1 MLEIGNIQVFTCQP
15 TSAGQSR
22 ADADAE
28 LSDVPLA
35 HMHELD
41 FYSIVLCC
49 SCITFEQHLSS
60 VHHRHAS
67 RARLITT
74 DTQILTH
81 HTNIS
86 RDHPSATH
94 PAGLAAKMKD
104 NLSSKIFLREQS
116 DYAIKN
122 RSYRKLYSDPS
133 LIANLDI
140 VNELDGHS
148 GCVNALSWSK
158 SGGLLASG
166 SDDQH
171 LNIHTYQSSNQGK
184 QFQLACTVA
193 TGHTQNIFSVKFMP
207 HSHDRT
213 VITAAGD
220 GEVRIFD
227 LEYAGNSR
235 AASTASHMAAEGRR
249 RGRNNVFN
257 GVKYMTDG
265 DTSCRV
271 YRSHGDRVKRIVTE
285 SSPYLFLTCS
295 EDGEVRQWD
304 LRQPSSAYPSPRSGR
319 FGGESSV
326 PPPLIS
332 YNRYNLDLN
341 SISCSASQ
349 PHYIALG
356 GAHLHAFLH
365 DRRMAGRDRLSETG
379 TPMSSSARMS
389 EDEEETMAEATRCVR
404 KFAPNGQQ
412 KMARTENGHITAL
425 KISDARPDE
434 MIVSWSGDHIYS
446 FDLIRHPSDEEDKF
460 SASKGK
466 GNIGRVKGG
475 VSGKRKRRSNES
487 ESSAAQAGTASR
499 QRTSDSGSESDG
511 EGQATALRVR
521 YQNGQQEDI
530 PIPNQGRNRQP
541 VPLTSKQ
548 KDAQRIARATVRI
561 RSSLFSAE
569 NESHEPAIA
578 FTSALG
584 LSASILSD
592 MDQAM
597 RDWGYPIDPLPNDVV
612 YQQTL
617 RRNRESGRRFVQAAG
632 TLARALG
639 GKMQTPSGAT
649 SPLMSQ
655 FSTIETR
662 ANDLPLSQSEHFG
675 YDFLKA
681 ILLWLESG
689 VGRLLEGFTRPDDM
703 SPSSKAAGR
712 LPIPESDATPE
723 AIDDILVPYLLNF
736 ARDKP
741 IANVEANRFEHEG
754 TRHLFASEKSAVLA
768 FAAAVKI
775 PFTDLSSGDAHAEIS
790 DPMQAQHRQTAF
802 RFWGLKAARGVLIN
816 AAEGVNYVF
825 VDRAFGGLGRVVQEA
840 AEEEAGME
848 SISEGEDEPIVDAQV
863 VERRTDDD
871 AASPCAREM
880 TPTIEE
886 SHTLAEREAMHEAV
900 SADLVAEM
908 MQESEDEQM
917 GEDDESDGIDD
928 NDEYNEVFDSEDGFQ
943 DDEDDD
949 DDDDDDDDED
959 GDEDEDDDL
968 PNNGLPR
975 FMYRSA
981 FERRRIREKVASHV
995 PCSSHQRV
1003 YRGHCNVKTVK
1014 DVNFFGLDDEY
1025 IVSGSDD
1032 GNLFIWDRKT
1042 TQLVNI
1048 VEGDGEVVNV
1058 AQGHPYETMLAVSGI
1073 DHTIKIFSPD
1083 ARAREAARL
1092 GRGVE
1097 AHDAS
1102 EFSSIAWPPRS
1113 GGRRRAS
1120 RRSTS
1125 HSESGGATSEPA
1137 MDRRDE
1143 DDENDE
1149 DDYVAPSGL
1158 ASRRRLHESYQ
1169 IMQQNDV
1176 ERQGGN
1182 QDAFVTVS

>member
-1 MLEIGNIQVFTCQP
+1 
-15 TSAGQSR
+15 
-22 ADADAE
+22 
-28 LSDVPLA
+28 
-35 HMHELD
+35 
-41 FYSIVLCC
+41 
-49 SCITFEQHLSS
+49 
-60 VHHRHAS
+60 
-67 RARLITT
+67 
-74 DTQILTH
+74 
-81 HTNIS
+81 
-86 RDHPSATH
+86 
-94 PAGLAAKMKD
+94 MKD
-104 NLSSKIFLREQS
+104 NLSTKIFHRESS

-171 LNIHTYQSSNQGK
+171 LNIHTYQSSNEGK

-227 LEYAGNSR
+227 LEHAGGSR

-249 RGRNNVFN
+249 RGRNNMFH
-257 GVKYMTDG
+257 GVKYLTDG
-265 DTSCRV
+265 DTNCRV

-319 FGGESSV
+319 FGGDSNV

-332 YNRYNLDLN
+332 YKRYNLDLN

-365 DRRMAGRDRLSETG
+365 DRRMAGRDRLSESG
-379 TPMSSSARMS
+379 TPMSSSGRMS
-389 EDEEETMAEATRCVR
+389 ENEEETMAQATRCVR
-404 KFAPNGQQ
+404 KFAPNGQK
-412 KMARTENGHITAL
+412 KMGRTENGHITAL

-446 FDLIRHPSDEEDKF
+446 FDLVRSPRTEVDKL
-460 SASKGK
+460 STSKGRA
-466 GNIGRVKGG
+466 NTGRVKGSMG
-475 VSGKRKRRSNES
+475 GKRKRRSNES
-487 ESSAAQAGTASR
+487 ESSATQADATRVVSR
-499 QRTSDSGSESDG
+499 PRTSHSGSESDG
-511 EGQATALRVR
+511 EGQATALRIR

-530 PIPNQGRNRQP
+530 PIPGQERNRRP
-541 VPLTSKQ
+541 AAPLTSKQ
-548 KDAQRIARATVRI
+548 RDAQRIAKATVRI

-569 NESHEPAIA
+569 SESHEPGIS

-597 RDWGYPIDPLPNDVV
+597 RDWGYPVDPSPNDVIF
-612 YQQTL
+612 QQTL

-639 GKMQTPSGAT
+639 GKLQTPSGAT

-662 ANDLPLSQSEHFG
+662 GNDLPLSQGEHFG

-703 SPSSKAAGR
+703 SPSSKAAAR
-712 LPIPESDATPE
+712 LPIPESEATPE
-723 AIDDILVPYLLNF
+723 AIDDILVPYLLSF

-754 TRHLFASEKSAVLA
+754 TRHLFASERNAVLA

-775 PFTDLSSGDAHAEIS
+775 PFADLSSGNAHEENAS
-790 DPMQAQHRQTAF
+790 SMQAQQRQTAF
-802 RFWGLKAARGVLIN
+802 RFWGLKASRGVLIN

-848 SISEGEDEPIVDAQV
+848 SISEGEDEPIVDVEV
-863 VERRTDDD
+863 VDNQSPHRTDDP
-871 AASPCAREM
+871 AVPPNTGAI
-880 TPTIEE
+880 TPSIEE
-886 SHTLAEREAMHEAV
+886 SNTMAEREAMHEAV

-908 MQESEDEQM
+908 MQESDTDLANE
-917 GEDDESDGIDD
+917 GDESEDVDD

-943 DDEDDD
+943 DDED
-949 DDDDDDDDED
+949 
-959 GDEDEDDDL
+959 EDEEADDSSEPDEVDGV
-968 PNNGLPR
+968 PNTGLPR

-981 FERRRIREKVASHV
+981 FERRRIREKVANNI
-995 PCSSHQRV
+995 PCSSHTRV

-1048 VEGDGEVVNV
+1048 LEGDGEVVNV

-1102 EFSSIAWPPRS
+1102 AFSSIAWPPRY

-1125 HSESGGATSEPA
+1125 HSEGDGATSEPA
-1137 MDRRDE
+1137 ISRRDE
-1143 DDENDE
+1143 DDENDI

-1182 QDAFVTVS
+1182 QDAFITVS

>member
-1 MLEIGNIQVFTCQP
+1 
-15 TSAGQSR
+15 
-22 ADADAE
+22 
-28 LSDVPLA
+28 
-35 HMHELD
+35 
-41 FYSIVLCC
+41 
-49 SCITFEQHLSS
+49 
-60 VHHRHAS
+60 
-67 RARLITT
+67 
-74 DTQILTH
+74 
-81 HTNIS
+81 
-86 RDHPSATH
+86 
-94 PAGLAAKMKD
+94 MKD

-140 VNELDGHS
+140 VDELDGHS

-171 LNIHTYQSSNQGK
+171 LNIHTYQSSNGGK

-207 HSHDRT
+207 HSQDRT

-265 DTSCRV
+265 DTNCRV

-319 FGGESSV
+319 FGGESNV

-332 YNRYNLDLN
+332 YKRYNLDLN

-365 DRRMAGRDRLSETG
+365 DRRMAGRDRLTESG
-379 TPMSSSARMS
+379 TPMSSAARMS

-446 FDLIRHPSDEEDKF
+446 FDLIRHPSTDEDKL
-460 SASKGK
+460 STSKGK

-475 VSGKRKRRSNES
+475 TSGKRKRRSNES
-487 ESSAAQAGTASR
+487 ESSTAQAGTASR
-499 QRTSDSGSESDG
+499 QRTSDSGSEIDG
-511 EGQATALRVR
+511 QGQATALRVR

-530 PIPNQGRNRQP
+530 PIPDQGRNRRP

-569 NESHEPAIA
+569 SESHEPAVA

-723 AIDDILVPYLLNF
+723 AIDDILVPYLLSF

-775 PFTDLSSGDAHAEIS
+775 PFTDLSSGDAHAEIA
-790 DPMQAQHRQTAF
+790 DPMQAQHRQTAS
-802 RFWGLKAARGVLIN
+802 RFWGLKVARGVLIN
-816 AAEGVNYVF
+816 AAEGVNYIF
-825 VDRAFGGLGRVVQEA
+825 VDRAFGGLGRVVQET

-871 AASPCAREM
+871 AASPRAREN
-880 TPTIEE
+880 TSTIED

-908 MQESEDEQM
+908 MQESEDETM
-917 GEDDESDGIDD
+917 GEDEEDDDSDGIVD
-928 NDEYNEVFDSEDGFQ
+928 NDEYNDVFDSEDGFQ
-943 DDEDDD
+943 DDEDED

-981 FERRRIREKVASHV
+981 FERRRIREKVASNV

-1025 IVSGSDD
+1025 VVSGSDD
-1032 GNLFIWDRKT
+1032 GHLFIWDRKT

-1048 VEGDGEVVNV
+1048 LEGDGEVVNV

-1102 EFSSIAWPPRS
+1102 QFSSIAWPPRR
-1113 GGRRRAS
+1113 GGRRRTS

-1137 MDRRDE
+1137 MDRHDE
-1143 DDENDE
+1143 ENENDQYN
-1149 DDYVAPSGL
+1149 YVLAPNGL
-1158 ASRRRLHESYQ
+1158 ASRRRLHERDQ

-1182 QDAFVTVS
+1182 QDAFVTVSQVPILSGKQIPLDLVSVYPF

>member
-1 MLEIGNIQVFTCQP
+1 
-15 TSAGQSR
+15 
-22 ADADAE
+22 
-28 LSDVPLA
+28 
-35 HMHELD
+35 
-41 FYSIVLCC
+41 
-49 SCITFEQHLSS
+49 
-60 VHHRHAS
+60 
-67 RARLITT
+67 
-74 DTQILTH
+74 
-81 HTNIS
+81 
-86 RDHPSATH
+86 
-94 PAGLAAKMKD
+94 
-104 NLSSKIFLREQS
+104 
-116 DYAIKN
+116 
-122 RSYRKLYSDPS
+122 
-133 LIANLDI
+133 
-140 VNELDGHS
+140 
-148 GCVNALSWSK
+148 
-158 SGGLLASG
+158 
-166 SDDQH
+166 
-171 LNIHTYQSSNQGK
+171 
-184 QFQLACTVA
+184 
-193 TGHTQNIFSVKFMP
+193 
-207 HSHDRT
+207 
-213 VITAAGD
+213 
-220 GEVRIFD
+220 
-227 LEYAGNSR
+227 
-235 AASTASHMAAEGRR
+235 
-249 RGRNNVFN
+249 
-257 GVKYMTDG
+257 
-265 DTSCRV
+265 
-271 YRSHGDRVKRIVTE
+271 
-285 SSPYLFLTCS
+285 
-295 EDGEVRQWD
+295 
-304 LRQPSSAYPSPRSGR
+304 
-319 FGGESSV
+319 
-326 PPPLIS
+326 
-332 YNRYNLDLN
+332 
-341 SISCSASQ
+341 
-349 PHYIALG
+349 
-356 GAHLHAFLH
+356 
-365 DRRMAGRDRLSETG
+365 
-379 TPMSSSARMS
+379 
-389 EDEEETMAEATRCVR
+389 
-404 KFAPNGQQ
+404 
-412 KMARTENGHITAL
+412 
-425 KISDARPDE
+425 
-434 MIVSWSGDHIYS
+434 
-446 FDLIRHPSDEEDKF
+446 
-460 SASKGK
+460 
-466 GNIGRVKGG
+466 
-475 VSGKRKRRSNES
+475 
-487 ESSAAQAGTASR
+487 
-499 QRTSDSGSESDG
+499 
-511 EGQATALRVR
+511 
-521 YQNGQQEDI
+521 
-530 PIPNQGRNRQP
+530 
-541 VPLTSKQ
+541 
-548 KDAQRIARATVRI
+548 
-561 RSSLFSAE
+561 
-569 NESHEPAIA
+569 
-578 FTSALG
+578 
-584 LSASILSD
+584 
-592 MDQAM
+592 M

-1048 VEGDGEVVNV
+1048 LEGDGEVVNV

>member
-1 MLEIGNIQVFTCQP
+1 
-15 TSAGQSR
+15 
-22 ADADAE
+22 
-28 LSDVPLA
+28 
-35 HMHELD
+35 
-41 FYSIVLCC
+41 
-49 SCITFEQHLSS
+49 
-60 VHHRHAS
+60 
-67 RARLITT
+67 
-74 DTQILTH
+74 
-81 HTNIS
+81 
-86 RDHPSATH
+86 
-94 PAGLAAKMKD
+94 MKD
-104 NLSSKIFLREQS
+104 NLSSKIFLRESS

-171 LNIHTYQSSNQGK
+171 LNIHTYQSSNEGK

-207 HSHDRT
+207 HSNDRT

-265 DTSCRV
+265 DTNCRV

-319 FGGESSV
+319 FGGESNV

-332 YNRYNLDLN
+332 YKRYNLDLN

-365 DRRMAGRDRLSETG
+365 DRRMAGRDRLSESG
-379 TPMSSSARMS
+379 TPMSSSGRMS
-389 EDEEETMAEATRCVR
+389 EDEEEVMAEATRCVR

-412 KMARTENGHITAL
+412 KMGRTENGHITAL

-446 FDLIRHPSDEEDKF
+446 FDLVRHPSTEEDKL

-466 GNIGRVKGG
+466 GNTGRVKGG
-475 VSGKRKRRSNES
+475 MSGKRKRRSNES
-487 ESSAAQAGTASR
+487 ENSTAQASTTRVVSR
-499 QRTSDSGSESDG
+499 PRTSDSGSESNG
-511 EGQATALRVR
+511 EGQATALRIR

-530 PIPNQGRNRQP
+530 PIPGQGRNRQP
-541 VPLTSKQ
+541 PMPLTSKQ

-569 NESHEPAIA
+569 NESHEPSIA

-592 MDQAM
+592 MDQIM
-597 RDWGYPIDPLPNDVV
+597 RDWGYPVDPLPNDVV

-649 SPLMSQ
+649 SPLISQ

-662 ANDLPLSQSEHFG
+662 ANDLPLSQSEQFG

-723 AIDDILVPYLLNF
+723 AIDDILVPYLLSF

-754 TRHLFASEKSAVLA
+754 TRHLFASEQSAVLA

-775 PFTDLSSGDAHAEIS
+775 PFTDLSSGDAHAEIA
-790 DPMQAQHRQTAF
+790 DPVQAQHRQTAF

-816 AAEGVNYVF
+816 AAEGVNYVL

-840 AEEEAGME
+840 AEEEEAMD

-863 VERRTDDD
+863 VDRNAEDA
-871 AASPCAREM
+871 AASPCAGI
-880 TPTIEE
+880 TPPTIEE
-886 SHTLAEREAMHEAV
+886 SRTLAEREAMHEAV

-908 MQESEDEQM
+908 MQESEDEPM
-917 GEDDESDGIDD
+917 GEEEEDSESDGIDD
-928 NDEYNEVFDSEDGFQ
+928 NDGYNEVFDSEDGFQ
-943 DDEDDD
+943 DDEDGDEDDGESSEPDEDD
-949 DDDDDDDDED
+949 DDDV
-959 GDEDEDDDL
+959 

-981 FERRRIREKVASHV
+981 FERRRIREKVASSV
-995 PCSSHQRV
+995 PCSPHTRV

-1048 VEGDGEVVNV
+1048 LEGDGEVVNV

-1102 EFSSIAWPPRS
+1102 EFSSIAWPPRY

-1143 DDENDE
+1143 DDENDN

-1158 ASRRRLHESYQ
+1158 ASRRKLHESYQ
-1169 IMQQNDV
+1169 ITQQNDV

-1182 QDAFVTVS
+1182 QDAFITLPHRHLLELLFGRLGNTGMFPTDE

>member
-1 MLEIGNIQVFTCQP
+1 
-15 TSAGQSR
+15 
-22 ADADAE
+22 
-28 LSDVPLA
+28 
-35 HMHELD
+35 
-41 FYSIVLCC
+41 
-49 SCITFEQHLSS
+49 
-60 VHHRHAS
+60 
-67 RARLITT
+67 
-74 DTQILTH
+74 
-81 HTNIS
+81 
-86 RDHPSATH
+86 
-94 PAGLAAKMKD
+94 MKD
-104 NLSSKIFLREQS
+104 NFTTKILHRESS

-171 LNIHTYQSSNQGK
+171 LNIHTYQSEREGK

-207 HSHDRT
+207 HSRDNT

-227 LEYAGNSR
+227 LEHAGQAR
-235 AASTASHMAAEGRR
+235 AASTASTMAAAGRR
-249 RGRNNVFN
+249 RGRNNVFD
-257 GVKYMTDG
+257 GVKYLSDG
-265 DTSCRV
+265 DTNCRV

-304 LRQPSSAYPSPRSGR
+304 LRQPSSTYPSPHSDRP
-319 FGGESSV
+319 GGNSNV
-326 PPPLIS
+326 PPALIS
-332 YNRYNLDLN
+332 YKRYNLDLN

-365 DRRMAGRDRLSETG
+365 DRRMAGRDRLSEAG
-379 TPMSSSARMS
+379 TPMSSPGQMS
-389 EDEEETMAEATRCVR
+389 FDEEETMVQATKCVR

-412 KMARTENGHITAL
+412 KMGRTENGHITAL

-446 FDLIRHPSDEEDKF
+446 FDLHRSPHPEEVR
-460 SASKGK
+460 SADPAGRES
-466 GNIGRVKGG
+466 NGRVKVGKT
-475 VSGKRKRRSNES
+475 KRKRRSNES
-487 ESSAAQAGTASR
+487 ESSTAQAQTSRVTSRPRTAGN
-499 QRTSDSGSESDG
+499 DSGEDG
-511 EGQATALRVR
+511 EGTALRIR

-530 PIPNQGRNRQP
+530 MLPSREQARRPAA
-541 VPLTSKQ
+541 PLSAKQ
-548 KDAQRIARATVRI
+548 RDAQRIAKMTVRI

-569 NESHEPAIA
+569 HESHEPIIA

-592 MDQAM
+592 MDQVM
-597 RDWGYPIDPLPNDVV
+597 RDWGYPIDPQPNDIH

-655 FSTIETR
+655 FLTVETR
-662 ANDLPLSQSEHFG
+662 SNDLLLTQSEHFG

-689 VGRLLEGFTRPDDM
+689 IGSLVEGFTRPADT
-703 SPSSKAAGR
+703 SPSSKAAER
-712 LPIPESDATPE
+712 LPIPESEATPE
-723 AIDDILVPYLLNF
+723 AIDDILIPYLLRL

-741 IANVEANRFEHEG
+741 ITNLEANRFEVDA
-754 TRHLFASEKSAVLA
+754 RRQLFPSEHAAVHA

-775 PFTDLSSGDAHAEIS
+775 PFADLSSAVVPGEGAER
-790 DPMQAQHRQTAF
+790 MQAQDRQTAF

-816 AAEGVNYVF
+816 ASEGMNYVF
-825 VDRAFGGLGRVVQEA
+825 ADRAFGGLGRVVREVTEQ
-840 AEEEAGME
+840 EAGME
-848 SISEGEDEPIVDAQV
+848 SVSEDEDEPIS
-863 VERRTDDD
+863 
-871 AASPCAREM
+871 AADLARFAGGPLEARNPTLPSPTSAV
-880 TPTIEE
+880 TPAAEQR
-886 SHTLAEREAMHEAV
+886 SRAAEREAMAEAV
-900 SADLVAEM
+900 SADMVADM
-908 MQESEDEQM
+908 MEDSDGNASPRLSTIDSDEAAGEDEDDDSD
-917 GEDDESDGIDD
+917 EDDEYDD
-928 NDEYNEVFDSEDGFQ
+928 VFDSEEGF
-943 DDEDDD
+943 EDDD
-949 DDDDDDDDED
+949 DDNDSSEPDEVD
-959 GDEDEDDDL
+959 GV
-968 PNNGLPR
+968 PNPGLPR

-981 FERRRIREKVASHV
+981 FERRQMREKVASSI
-995 PCSSHQRV
+995 PCGSHTRV

-1048 VEGDGEVVNV
+1048 LEGDGEVVNV

-1092 GRGVE
+1092 GRGIE

-1102 EFSSIAWPPRS
+1102 GFSSLAWPPRY
-1113 GGRRRAS
+1113 GGRRRAA
-1120 RRSTS
+1120 RRSS
-1125 HSESGGATSEPA
+1125 SSATSEPA
-1137 MDRRDE
+1137 MSRSDNDHGE
-1143 DDENDE
+1143 DQNDN

-1158 ASRRRLHESYQ
+1158 ASRRRLHQSYQ
-1169 IMQQNDV
+1169 ITQQNDV
-1176 ERQGGN
+1176 ERMGGN
-1182 QDAFVTVS
+1182 QDAFITVSPRFPNASTNYLWKLRLPVVLLFPTWAGSMDTPQSHKTNPRSFPTAISSSFYSDVWAMLTCYPKRRSRNLSIRL

>member
-1 MLEIGNIQVFTCQP
+1 
-15 TSAGQSR
+15 
-22 ADADAE
+22 
-28 LSDVPLA
+28 
-35 HMHELD
+35 
-41 FYSIVLCC
+41 
-49 SCITFEQHLSS
+49 
-60 VHHRHAS
+60 
-67 RARLITT
+67 
-74 DTQILTH
+74 
-81 HTNIS
+81 
-86 RDHPSATH
+86 
-94 PAGLAAKMKD
+94 MKD
-104 NLSSKIFLREQS
+104 NLSTKILHRESS

-158 SGGLLASG
+158 SGTLLASG

-171 LNIHTYQSSNQGK
+171 LNIHTYQSSSEGK

-207 HSHDRT
+207 HSRDNT

-227 LEYAGNSR
+227 LEHAGQSR
-235 AASTASHMAAEGRR
+235 AASTASTMAAAGRR
-249 RGRNNVFN
+249 RGRNNVFE
-257 GVKYMTDG
+257 GVKYLSDG
-265 DTSCRV
+265 DTNCRV

-304 LRQPSSAYPSPRSGR
+304 LRQPSSAYPSPRSDR
-319 FGGESSV
+319 SGGDSNV

-332 YNRYNLDLN
+332 YKRYNLDLN

-365 DRRMAGRDRLSETG
+365 DRRMAGRDQLSEAG
-379 TPMSSSARMS
+379 TPMSSPARMS
-389 EDEEETMAEATRCVR
+389 LDEGETMAQATKCVR

-412 KMARTENGHITAL
+412 KMGRTENGHITAL

-446 FDLIRHPSDEEDKF
+446 FDLHRSSSPDDLKARQPTGKETNGRVRV
-460 SASKGK
+460 GK
-466 GNIGRVKGG
+466 GP
-475 VSGKRKRRSNES
+475 KRKRRSNES
-487 ESSAAQAGTASR
+487 ESSTAQAETSRVISRPRTA
-499 QRTSDSGSESDG
+499 GNESEG
-511 EGQATALRVR
+511 EGDGTALRIR

-530 PIPNQGRNRQP
+530 MLPNPEYIQQP
-541 VPLTSKQ
+541 AAPLSAKQ
-548 KDAQRIARATVRI
+548 KDAQRIAKMTVRI

-569 NESHEPAIA
+569 HESHEPAVA

-592 MDQAM
+592 MDQVM
-597 RDWGYPIDPLPNDVV
+597 RDWGYPVDPQPNDVY

-655 FSTIETR
+655 FLAVETR
-662 ANDLPLSQSEHFG
+662 RNDLPLTQSEHFG

-681 ILLWLESG
+681 VLLWLESG
-689 VGRLLEGFTRPDDM
+689 VGSLIGGFTRPDDM
-703 SPSSKAAGR
+703 SPSSKAAER
-712 LPIPESDATPE
+712 LPIPESEATPE
-723 AIDDILVPYLLNF
+723 AIDDVLIPYLLGL

-741 IANVEANRFEHEG
+741 ITNLEANRFEVEDR
-754 TRHLFASEKSAVLA
+754 RHLFTSEHAAVLA

-775 PFTDLSSGDAHAEIS
+775 PFADLSSAVAPAES
-790 DPMQAQHRQTAF
+790 ADRMTAQDRQTAF

-816 AAEGVNYVF
+816 AAEGVNYIF
-825 VDRAFGGLGRVVQEA
+825 VDRAFGGLGRVVREIEEQE
-840 AEEEAGME
+840 EGME
-848 SISEGEDEPIVDAQV
+848 SVSEGEDEAISGVDV
-863 VERRTDDD
+863 VRRSGAHEVPSTTGAVNSATED
-871 AASPCAREM
+871 ASVA
-880 TPTIEE
+880 
-886 SHTLAEREAMHEAV
+886 AEREAMAEAV
-900 SADLVAEM
+900 SRDLVAEM
-908 MQESEDEQM
+908 MEQSDEDESLRLSPIDSES
-917 GEDDESDGIDD
+917 GADGDEFEEE
-928 NDEYNEVFDSEDGFQ
+928 DEYNEVFDSEEGF
-943 DDEDDD
+943 DDD
-949 DDDDDDDDED
+949 DDDDN
-959 GDEDEDDDL
+959 DEDEDEDEDNSSEPDEEDGV
-968 PNNGLPR
+968 PNTGLPR
-975 FMYRSA
+975 FMYQSA
-981 FERRRIREKVASHV
+981 FERRQMREKVATSIPCNSHT
-995 PCSSHQRV
+995 RV

-1048 VEGDGEVVNV
+1048 LEGDGEVVNV

-1102 EFSSIAWPPRS
+1102 GFSSLAWPPRY

-1125 HSESGGATSEPA
+1125 HSEQEGSATSEPA
-1137 MDRRDE
+1137 VSRRNNDE
-1143 DDENDE
+1143 EDENDNDE
-1149 DDYVAPSGL
+1149 YVAPAGL
-1158 ASRRRLHESYQ
+1158 ASRRRLHQSYE
-1169 IMQQNDV
+1169 ITQQNDV

-1182 QDAFVTVS
+1182 QDAFITVSDFPTGFCTVMLEAEMPQPRRKAVSSTRS

>member
-1 MLEIGNIQVFTCQP
+1 
-15 TSAGQSR
+15 
-22 ADADAE
+22 
-28 LSDVPLA
+28 
-35 HMHELD
+35 
-41 FYSIVLCC
+41 
-49 SCITFEQHLSS
+49 
-60 VHHRHAS
+60 
-67 RARLITT
+67 
-74 DTQILTH
+74 
-81 HTNIS
+81 
-86 RDHPSATH
+86 
-94 PAGLAAKMKD
+94 MKD
-104 NLSSKIFLREQS
+104 NLTTKIFHRESS

-171 LNIHTYQSSNQGK
+171 LNIHTYQSSNEGK

-227 LEYAGNSR
+227 LEHAGNSR

-249 RGRNNVFN
+249 RGRNNVFH
-257 GVKYMTDG
+257 GVKYLTDG
-265 DTSCRV
+265 DTNCRV

-285 SSPYLFLTCS
+285 SSPHLFLTCS

-319 FGGESSV
+319 FGGESNV

-332 YNRYNLDLN
+332 YKRYNLDLN

-365 DRRMAGRDRLSETG
+365 DRRMAGRDMLSESG

-389 EDEEETMAEATRCVR
+389 ENEEETMAQATRCVR
-404 KFAPNGQQ
+404 KFAPNGQK
-412 KMARTENGHITAL
+412 KMGRTENGHITAL

-446 FDLIRHPSDEEDKF
+446 FDLVRSPSTEEDKL
-460 SASKGK
+460 STTKGQA
-466 GNIGRVKGG
+466 NTGRVKGG
-475 VSGKRKRRSNES
+475 MGSKRKRRSNES
-487 ESSAAQAGTASR
+487 ESSTAQADTARVISR
-499 QRTSDSGSESDG
+499 PRTSDSGSESDG
-511 EGQATALRVR
+511 EGQATALRIR

-530 PIPNQGRNRQP
+530 QIPGQERNRRP
-541 VPLTSKQ
+541 PAPLTSKQ
-548 KDAQRIARATVRI
+548 RDAQLIAKATVRI

-569 NESHEPAIA
+569 NESHEPGVA

-592 MDQAM
+592 MDQTM
-597 RDWGYPIDPLPNDVV
+597 RDWGYPVDPLPNDVIF
-612 YQQTL
+612 QQTL

-639 GKMQTPSGAT
+639 GTMQTPSGAT

-689 VGRLLEGFTRPDDM
+689 VGRLLEGFTRPSDM
-703 SPSSKAAGR
+703 SPSSKAAAR
-712 LPIPESDATPE
+712 LPIPESEATPE
-723 AIDDILVPYLLNF
+723 AIDDILVPYLLSF

-754 TRHLFASEKSAVLA
+754 TRHLFASERSAVLA

-775 PFTDLSSGDAHAEIS
+775 PFADLSSGVAYTESADG
-790 DPMQAQHRQTAF
+790 MQAQQRQTAF

-825 VDRAFGGLGRVVQEA
+825 VDRAFGGLGRVVREA

-848 SISEGEDEPIVDAQV
+848 SISEGEDEPIVDVEV
-863 VERRTDDD
+863 VDRQSAHRTGD
-871 AASPCAREM
+871 AAALPTAGAI
-880 TPTIEE
+880 TPTVEDTN
-886 SHTLAEREAMHEAV
+886 TLAEREAMHEAV

-908 MQESEDEQM
+908 MQESDTDPTGDDE
-917 GEDDESDGIDD
+917 ENDESDGVDD
-928 NDEYNEVFDSEDGFQ
+928 NDEYSEVFDSEDGFH
-943 DDEDDD
+943 DDEDEGEDEE
-949 DDDDDDDDED
+949 DDESSEPDEED
-959 GDEDEDDDL
+959 GV
-968 PNNGLPR
+968 PNTGLPR

-981 FERRRIREKVASHV
+981 FERRRIREKVASSV
-995 PCSSHQRV
+995 PCSSHTRV

-1048 VEGDGEVVNV
+1048 LEGDGEVVNV

-1097 AHDAS
+1097 AHDSS
-1102 EFSSIAWPPRS
+1102 EFSSLAWPPRY

-1125 HSESGGATSEPA
+1125 HSEGDGATSEPA
-1137 MDRRDE
+1137 ISRRDE
-1143 DDENDE
+1143 DDENDS
-1149 DDYVAPSGL
+1149 DDYVAPAGL

-1182 QDAFVTVS
+1182 QDAFITVS

>member
-1 MLEIGNIQVFTCQP
+1 
-15 TSAGQSR
+15 
-22 ADADAE
+22 
-28 LSDVPLA
+28 
-35 HMHELD
+35 
-41 FYSIVLCC
+41 
-49 SCITFEQHLSS
+49 
-60 VHHRHAS
+60 
-67 RARLITT
+67 
-74 DTQILTH
+74 
-81 HTNIS
+81 
-86 RDHPSATH
+86 
-94 PAGLAAKMKD
+94 MKD

-140 VNELDGHS
+140 VDELDGHS

-171 LNIHTYQSSNQGK
+171 LNIHTYQSSNGGK

-207 HSHDRT
+207 HSQDRT

-265 DTSCRV
+265 DTNCRV

-319 FGGESSV
+319 FGGESNV

-332 YNRYNLDLN
+332 YKRYNLDLN

-365 DRRMAGRDRLSETG
+365 DRRMAGRDRLTESG
-379 TPMSSSARMS
+379 TPMSSAARMS

-446 FDLIRHPSDEEDKF
+446 FDLIRHPSTDEDKL
-460 SASKGK
+460 STSKGK

-475 VSGKRKRRSNES
+475 TSGKRKRRSNES
-487 ESSAAQAGTASR
+487 ESFTAQAGTASR
-499 QRTSDSGSESDG
+499 QRTSDSGSEIDG
-511 EGQATALRVR
+511 QGQATALRVR

-530 PIPNQGRNRQP
+530 PIPDQGRNRRP

-569 NESHEPAIA
+569 SESHEPAVA

-723 AIDDILVPYLLNF
+723 AIDDILVPYLLSF

-775 PFTDLSSGDAHAEIS
+775 PFTDLSSGDAHAEIA
-790 DPMQAQHRQTAF
+790 DPMQAQHRQTAS
-802 RFWGLKAARGVLIN
+802 RFWGLKVARGVLIN
-816 AAEGVNYVF
+816 AAEGVNYIF
-825 VDRAFGGLGRVVQEA
+825 VDRAFGGLGRVVQET

-871 AASPCAREM
+871 AASPRAREN
-880 TPTIEE
+880 TSTIED

-908 MQESEDEQM
+908 MQESEDETM
-917 GEDDESDGIDD
+917 GEDEEDDDSDGIVD
-928 NDEYNEVFDSEDGFQ
+928 NDEYNDVFDSEDGFQ
-943 DDEDDD
+943 DDEDED

-981 FERRRIREKVASHV
+981 FERRRIREKVASNV

-1025 IVSGSDD
+1025 VVSGSDD
-1032 GNLFIWDRKT
+1032 GHLFIWDRKT

-1048 VEGDGEVVNV
+1048 LEGDGEVVNV

-1102 EFSSIAWPPRS
+1102 QFSSIAWPPRR
-1113 GGRRRAS
+1113 GGRRRTS

-1137 MDRRDE
+1137 MDRHDE
-1143 DDENDE
+1143 ENENDQYN
-1149 DDYVAPSGL
+1149 YVLAPNGL
-1158 ASRRRLHESYQ
+1158 ASRRRLHERDQ

-1182 QDAFVTVS
+1182 QDAFVTVSQVPILSGKQIPLDLVSVYPF

>member
-1 MLEIGNIQVFTCQP
+1 
-15 TSAGQSR
+15 
-22 ADADAE
+22 
-28 LSDVPLA
+28 
-35 HMHELD
+35 
-41 FYSIVLCC
+41 
-49 SCITFEQHLSS
+49 
-60 VHHRHAS
+60 
-67 RARLITT
+67 
-74 DTQILTH
+74 
-81 HTNIS
+81 
-86 RDHPSATH
+86 
-94 PAGLAAKMKD
+94 
-104 NLSSKIFLREQS
+104 
-116 DYAIKN
+116 
-122 RSYRKLYSDPS
+122 
-133 LIANLDI
+133 
-140 VNELDGHS
+140 
-148 GCVNALSWSK
+148 
-158 SGGLLASG
+158 
-166 SDDQH
+166 
-171 LNIHTYQSSNQGK
+171 
-184 QFQLACTVA
+184 
-193 TGHTQNIFSVKFMP
+193 
-207 HSHDRT
+207 
-213 VITAAGD
+213 
-220 GEVRIFD
+220 
-227 LEYAGNSR
+227 
-235 AASTASHMAAEGRR
+235 
-249 RGRNNVFN
+249 
-257 GVKYMTDG
+257 
-265 DTSCRV
+265 
-271 YRSHGDRVKRIVTE
+271 
-285 SSPYLFLTCS
+285 
-295 EDGEVRQWD
+295 
-304 LRQPSSAYPSPRSGR
+304 
-319 FGGESSV
+319 
-326 PPPLIS
+326 
-332 YNRYNLDLN
+332 
-341 SISCSASQ
+341 
-349 PHYIALG
+349 
-356 GAHLHAFLH
+356 
-365 DRRMAGRDRLSETG
+365 
-379 TPMSSSARMS
+379 
-389 EDEEETMAEATRCVR
+389 
-404 KFAPNGQQ
+404 
-412 KMARTENGHITAL
+412 
-425 KISDARPDE
+425 
-434 MIVSWSGDHIYS
+434 
-446 FDLIRHPSDEEDKF
+446 
-460 SASKGK
+460 
-466 GNIGRVKGG
+466 
-475 VSGKRKRRSNES
+475 
-487 ESSAAQAGTASR
+487 
-499 QRTSDSGSESDG
+499 
-511 EGQATALRVR
+511 
-521 YQNGQQEDI
+521 
-530 PIPNQGRNRQP
+530 
-541 VPLTSKQ
+541 
-548 KDAQRIARATVRI
+548 
-561 RSSLFSAE
+561 
-569 NESHEPAIA
+569 
-578 FTSALG
+578 
-584 LSASILSD
+584 
-592 MDQAM
+592 
-597 RDWGYPIDPLPNDVV
+597 
-612 YQQTL
+612 
-617 RRNRESGRRFVQAAG
+617 
-632 TLARALG
+632 
-639 GKMQTPSGAT
+639 
-649 SPLMSQ
+649 MSQ

-1048 VEGDGEVVNV
+1048 LEGDGEVVNV

>member
-1 MLEIGNIQVFTCQP
+1 
-15 TSAGQSR
+15 
-22 ADADAE
+22 
-28 LSDVPLA
+28 
-35 HMHELD
+35 
-41 FYSIVLCC
+41 
-49 SCITFEQHLSS
+49 
-60 VHHRHAS
+60 
-67 RARLITT
+67 
-74 DTQILTH
+74 
-81 HTNIS
+81 
-86 RDHPSATH
+86 
-94 PAGLAAKMKD
+94 MKD
-104 NLSSKIFLREQS
+104 NLSTKILHRESS

-158 SGGLLASG
+158 SGTLLASG

-171 LNIHTYQSSNQGK
+171 LNIHTYQSSSEGK

-207 HSHDRT
+207 HSRDNT

-227 LEYAGNSR
+227 LEHAGQSR
-235 AASTASHMAAEGRR
+235 AASTASTMAAAGRR
-249 RGRNNVFN
+249 RGRNNVFE
-257 GVKYMTDG
+257 GVKYLSDG
-265 DTSCRV
+265 DTNCRV

-304 LRQPSSAYPSPRSGR
+304 LRQPSSAYPSPRSDR
-319 FGGESSV
+319 SGGDSNV

-332 YNRYNLDLN
+332 YKRYNLDLN

-365 DRRMAGRDRLSETG
+365 DRRMAGRDQLSEAG
-379 TPMSSSARMS
+379 TPMSSPARMS
-389 EDEEETMAEATRCVR
+389 LDEGETMAQATKCVR

-412 KMARTENGHITAL
+412 KMGRTENGHITAL

-446 FDLIRHPSDEEDKF
+446 FDLHRSSSPDDLKARQPTGKETNGRVR
-460 SASKGK
+460 AGK
-466 GNIGRVKGG
+466 GP
-475 VSGKRKRRSNES
+475 KRKRRSNES
-487 ESSAAQAGTASR
+487 ESSTAQAETSRVTSRPRTA
-499 QRTSDSGSESDG
+499 GNESEG
-511 EGQATALRVR
+511 EGDGTALRIR

-530 PIPNQGRNRQP
+530 MLPNPEYIQQP
-541 VPLTSKQ
+541 AAPLSAKQ
-548 KDAQRIARATVRI
+548 KDAQRIAKMTVRI

-569 NESHEPAIA
+569 HESHEPAVA

-592 MDQAM
+592 MDQVM
-597 RDWGYPIDPLPNDVV
+597 RDWGYPVDPQPNDVY

-655 FSTIETR
+655 FLAVETR
-662 ANDLPLSQSEHFG
+662 RNDLPLTQSEHFG

-681 ILLWLESG
+681 VLLWLESG
-689 VGRLLEGFTRPDDM
+689 VGSLIGGFTRPDDM
-703 SPSSKAAGR
+703 SPSSKAAER
-712 LPIPESDATPE
+712 LPIPESEATPE
-723 AIDDILVPYLLNF
+723 AIDDVLIPYLLGL

-741 IANVEANRFEHEG
+741 ITNLEANRFEVEDR
-754 TRHLFASEKSAVLA
+754 RHLFTSEHAAVLA

-775 PFTDLSSGDAHAEIS
+775 PFADLSSAVAPAES
-790 DPMQAQHRQTAF
+790 ADRMTAQDRQTAF

-816 AAEGVNYVF
+816 AAEGVNYIF
-825 VDRAFGGLGRVVQEA
+825 VDRAFGGLGRVVREIEEQE
-840 AEEEAGME
+840 EGME
-848 SISEGEDEPIVDAQV
+848 SVSEGEDEAISGVDV
-863 VERRTDDD
+863 VRRSGAHEVPSTTGAVNSATED
-871 AASPCAREM
+871 ASVA
-880 TPTIEE
+880 
-886 SHTLAEREAMHEAV
+886 AEREAMAEAV
-900 SADLVAEM
+900 SRDLVAEM
-908 MQESEDEQM
+908 MEQSDEDESLRLSPIDSES
-917 GEDDESDGIDD
+917 GADGDEFEEE
-928 NDEYNEVFDSEDGFQ
+928 DEYNEVFDSEEGF
-943 DDEDDD
+943 DDD
-949 DDDDDDDDED
+949 DDDDN
-959 GDEDEDDDL
+959 DEDEDEDEDNSSEPDEEDGV
-968 PNNGLPR
+968 PNTGLPR
-975 FMYRSA
+975 FMYQSA
-981 FERRRIREKVASHV
+981 FERRQMREKVATSIPCNSHT
-995 PCSSHQRV
+995 RV

-1048 VEGDGEVVNV
+1048 LEGDGEVVNV

-1102 EFSSIAWPPRS
+1102 GFSSLAWPPRY

-1125 HSESGGATSEPA
+1125 HSEQEGSATSEPA
-1137 MDRRDE
+1137 VSRRNNDE
-1143 DDENDE
+1143 EDENDNDE
-1149 DDYVAPSGL
+1149 YVAPAGL
-1158 ASRRRLHESYQ
+1158 ASRRRLHQSYE
-1169 IMQQNDV
+1169 ITQQNDV

-1182 QDAFVTVS
+1182 QDAFITVSDFPTGFCTVMLEAEMPQPRRKAVSSTRS

>member
-1 MLEIGNIQVFTCQP
+1 
-15 TSAGQSR
+15 
-22 ADADAE
+22 
-28 LSDVPLA
+28 
-35 HMHELD
+35 
-41 FYSIVLCC
+41 
-49 SCITFEQHLSS
+49 
-60 VHHRHAS
+60 
-67 RARLITT
+67 
-74 DTQILTH
+74 
-81 HTNIS
+81 
-86 RDHPSATH
+86 
-94 PAGLAAKMKD
+94 MKD
-104 NLSSKIFLREQS
+104 NLSSKIFLRESS

-171 LNIHTYQSSNQGK
+171 LNIHTYQSSNEGK

-207 HSHDRT
+207 HSRDRT

-227 LEYAGNSR
+227 LEYAGNSG
-235 AASTASHMAAEGRR
+235 AASTASQMAAEGRR

-265 DTSCRV
+265 DTNCRV

-319 FGGESSV
+319 FGGESNV

-332 YNRYNLDLN
+332 YKRFNLDLN

-365 DRRMAGRDRLSETG
+365 DRRMAGRDRLSESG

-389 EDEEETMAEATRCVR
+389 EDEEEIMAEATRCVR

-412 KMARTENGHITAL
+412 KMGRTENGHITAL

-446 FDLIRHPSDEEDKF
+446 FDLVRHPSTEEDKL

-475 VSGKRKRRSNES
+475 TPGKRKRRSNDS
-487 ESSAAQAGTASR
+487 ESSTAPAGTTRVISR
-499 QRTSDSGSESDG
+499 SRTSDSGSESNG
-511 EGQATALRVR
+511 EGQATALRIR

-530 PIPNQGRNRQP
+530 PIPDQGRNRRP
-541 VPLTSKQ
+541 TVPLTSKQ

-569 NESHEPAIA
+569 NESHEPAVA

-592 MDQAM
+592 MDQTM

-723 AIDDILVPYLLNF
+723 AIDDILVPYLLSF

-754 TRHLFASEKSAVLA
+754 TRHLFASEQSAVLA

-775 PFTDLSSGDAHAEIS
+775 PFTDLSSGDAHAEIA

-825 VDRAFGGLGRVVQEA
+825 VDRAFGGLGRVVREA
-840 AEEEAGME
+840 AEEEEAME

-863 VERRTDDD
+863 VERYTDD
-871 AASPCAREM
+871 AAASPSADTT
-880 TPTIEE
+880 TPTMEE
-886 SHTLAEREAMHEAV
+886 SRTIAEREAMHEAV

-908 MQESEDEQM
+908 MQQSEDEPM
-917 GEDDESDGIDD
+917 GEEEEDSESDGIDD

-943 DDEDDD
+943 DDEDGDEDDDESSEPGEDD
-949 DDDDDDDDED
+949 DDDV
-959 GDEDEDDDL
+959 

-995 PCSSHQRV
+995 PCSSHTRV

-1048 VEGDGEVVNV
+1048 LEGDGEVVNV

-1102 EFSSIAWPPRS
+1102 EFSSIAWPPRY

-1125 HSESGGATSEPA
+1125 HSEGSGATSEPA

-1143 DDENDE
+1143 DDENDN

-1169 IMQQNDV
+1169 ITQQNDV

-1182 QDAFVTVS
+1182 QDAFITVSKFPIKAAQILRTRIARGRHSLSTISRLIFAASTPSSPRVAVWTFGEHWHVPYGRVAKLCRQQHGSPPNFACQLPLPGFCFD

>member
-1 MLEIGNIQVFTCQP
+1 
-15 TSAGQSR
+15 
-22 ADADAE
+22 
-28 LSDVPLA
+28 
-35 HMHELD
+35 
-41 FYSIVLCC
+41 
-49 SCITFEQHLSS
+49 
-60 VHHRHAS
+60 
-67 RARLITT
+67 
-74 DTQILTH
+74 
-81 HTNIS
+81 
-86 RDHPSATH
+86 
-94 PAGLAAKMKD
+94 MKD
-104 NLSSKIFLREQS
+104 NLSSKIFLRESS

-171 LNIHTYQSSNQGK
+171 LNIHTYQSSNEGK

-227 LEYAGNSR
+227 LEHAGNSR

-265 DTSCRV
+265 DTNCRV

-304 LRQPSSAYPSPRSGR
+304 LRQPSSAYPSPRS
-319 FGGESSV
+319 FGGESNV

-332 YNRYNLDLN
+332 YKRYNLDLN

-365 DRRMAGRDRLSETG
+365 DRRMAGRDRLSESG

-389 EDEEETMAEATRCVR
+389 EDDEETMAEATRCVR

-412 KMARTENGHITAL
+412 KMGRTENGHITAL

-446 FDLIRHPSDEEDKF
+446 FDLVRHPSTEEDKL
-460 SASKGK
+460 SASIGK
-466 GNIGRVKGG
+466 GNTGRVKSGTP
-475 VSGKRKRRSNES
+475 GKRKRRSNES
-487 ESSAAQAGTASR
+487 ESSTAPAGTTRVISR
-499 QRTSDSGSESDG
+499 PRTSDSESESNG
-511 EGQATALRVR
+511 EGQATALRIR

-530 PIPNQGRNRQP
+530 PIPDQGRNRRPP
-541 VPLTSKQ
+541 VPLNSKQ

-569 NESHEPAIA
+569 NESHEPAVA

-592 MDQAM
+592 MDQTM

-662 ANDLPLSQSEHFG
+662 ANDLPLSQSERFG

-689 VGRLLEGFTRPDDM
+689 VGRLLEGFTRSDDM
-703 SPSSKAAGR
+703 SPSSKAAAR

-723 AIDDILVPYLLNF
+723 AIDDILVPYLLSF

-754 TRHLFASEKSAVLA
+754 TRHLFASEQSAVLA

-775 PFTDLSSGDAHAEIS
+775 PFTDLSSEDAHAEIA

-825 VDRAFGGLGRVVQEA
+825 VDRAFGGLGRVVREA

-863 VERRTDDD
+863 VERHTED
-871 AASPCAREM
+871 ADASPCAETI

-886 SHTLAEREAMHEAV
+886 SRTLAEREAMHEAV

-908 MQESEDEQM
+908 MQESEDEPM
-917 GEDDESDGIDD
+917 GEEEEDSESDGIDD
-928 NDEYNEVFDSEDGFQ
+928 NDEYNEVFDSEDGFH
-943 DDEDDD
+943 DDEDE
-949 DDDDDDDDED
+949 DED
-959 GDEDEDDDL
+959 NGESSEPGEDDDDDL

-981 FERRRIREKVASHV
+981 FERRRIREKVASRV
-995 PCSSHQRV
+995 PCSSHTRV

-1048 VEGDGEVVNV
+1048 LEGDGEVVNV

-1102 EFSSIAWPPRS
+1102 EFSSIAWPPRY

-1125 HSESGGATSEPA
+1125 HSEGSGATSEPA

-1143 DDENDE
+1143 DDENDN

-1169 IMQQNDV
+1169 ITQQNDV

-1182 QDAFVTVS
+1182 QDAFITVSKFPIRAAQIFRTRIARGRQFP

>member
-1 MLEIGNIQVFTCQP
+1 
-15 TSAGQSR
+15 
-22 ADADAE
+22 
-28 LSDVPLA
+28 
-35 HMHELD
+35 
-41 FYSIVLCC
+41 
-49 SCITFEQHLSS
+49 
-60 VHHRHAS
+60 
-67 RARLITT
+67 
-74 DTQILTH
+74 
-81 HTNIS
+81 
-86 RDHPSATH
+86 
-94 PAGLAAKMKD
+94 MKD
-104 NLSSKIFLREQS
+104 NLSTKILHRESS

-133 LIANLDI
+133 LVASLDI

-158 SGGLLASG
+158 SGNLLASG

-171 LNIHTYQSSNQGK
+171 LNIHTYQSPNEGK

-227 LEYAGNSR
+227 LEYSGRSKE
-235 AASTASHMAAEGRR
+235 ASTASHMAAEGRR

-257 GVKYMTDG
+257 GVKYLSDG
-265 DTSCRV
+265 DTDCRV

-304 LRQPSSAYPSPRSGR
+304 LRQPSSAYPAPRSGR
-319 FGGESSV
+319 AGGDSNV

-332 YNRYNLDLN
+332 YKRYNLDLN

-365 DRRMAGRDRLSETG
+365 DRRMTGRDRLTESG
-379 TPMSSSARMS
+379 TPMSPSGRMS
-389 EDEEETMAEATRCVR
+389 VDGEEAMAQATKCVR
-404 KFAPNGQQ
+404 KFAPKGQQ
-412 KMARTENGHITAL
+412 KMGRSENGHITAL

-446 FDLIRHPSDEEDKF
+446 FDLIRSPGAEEALSPESERKTK
-460 SASKGK
+460 SS
-466 GNIGRVKGG
+466 GRVKAGPEK
-475 VSGKRKRRSNES
+475 KRKRRSNES
-487 ESSAAQAGTASR
+487 ESSTAQAGTTRVTSR
-499 QRTSDSGSESDG
+499 PRTADGGSEG
-511 EGQATALRVR
+511 EGEGTALRIR
-521 YQNGQQEDI
+521 YQNGQHEDI
-530 PIPNQGRNRQP
+530 PLPDREQARRAAA
-541 VPLTSKQ
+541 PLTSKQ
-548 KDAQRIARATVRI
+548 RDAQRIAKATVRI

-569 NESHEPAIA
+569 SESHEPTVA

-584 LSASILSD
+584 LCASILSD
-592 MDQAM
+592 MDQTM
-597 RDWGYPIDPLPNDVV
+597 RDWGYPVDPLPSDVIF
-612 YQQTL
+612 QQTL

-649 SPLMSQ
+649 SPLVSQ
-655 FSTIETR
+655 FTTIETR
-662 ANDLPLSQSEHFG
+662 GNDLPLTQSEHFG

-689 VGRLLEGFTRPDDM
+689 VGRLIEGFTRPEGM
-703 SPSSKAAGR
+703 SPSSKAAER
-712 LPIPESDATPE
+712 LPIPEADATPE
-723 AIDDILVPYLLNF
+723 AIDEVLVPYLLGL
-736 ARDKP
+736 ARNKP
-741 IANVEANRFEHEG
+741 ITNLEANRFEIED
-754 TRHLFASEKSAVLA
+754 RRQLFTSEQNAVLA

-775 PFTDLSSGDAHAEIS
+775 PFADLSSAVVHAES
-790 DPMQAQHRQTAF
+790 AERVQAQDRQTAF

-825 VDRAFGGLGRVVQEA
+825 VDRAFGGLGRVVRET
-840 AEEEAGME
+840 AEEEASME
-848 SISEGEDEPIVDAQV
+848 PVSESEDEPIRDVEV
-863 VERRTDDD
+863 VSQSRNPEETHPTGSSPATGSALSATGERISPDVLAELEETYPDPSRHLHTLDLEGMSSDEEADDD
-871 AASPCAREM
+871 DYL
-880 TPTIEE
+880 I
-886 SHTLAEREAMHEAV
+886 
-900 SADLVAEM
+900 
-908 MQESEDEQM
+908 
-917 GEDDESDGIDD
+917 D
-928 NDEYNEVFDSEDGFQ
+928 NDDLDEVLDSEDGF
-943 DDEDDD
+943 DDD
-949 DDDDDDDDED
+949 DGEDEESSEPDEED
-959 GDEDEDDDL
+959 GV
-968 PNNGLPR
+968 PNTGLPR

-981 FERRRIREKVASHV
+981 FERRRMREKVATSI
-995 PCSSHQRV
+995 PCSPHTRM

-1025 IVSGSDD
+1025 VVSGSDD

-1042 TQLVNI
+1042 SQLVNI
-1048 VEGDGEVVNV
+1048 LEGDGEVVNV
-1058 AQGHPYETMLAVSGI
+1058 VQGHPYETMLAVSGI

-1092 GRGVE
+1092 GRGIE

-1102 EFSSIAWPPRS
+1102 EFSSLAWPPRF

-1125 HSESGGATSEPA
+1125 HSEPEGGATSEPA
-1137 MDRRDE
+1137 VTRHEEDDE
-1143 DDENDE
+1143 DDN
-1149 DDYVAPSGL
+1149 DDYVAPAGL
-1158 ASRRRLHESYQ
+1158 GSRRRLHESYQ

-1182 QDAFVTVS
+1182 QDAFITVSQLSSDLQDMINSVSQFLNRPTVLAANPHS

>member
-1 MLEIGNIQVFTCQP
+1 
-15 TSAGQSR
+15 
-22 ADADAE
+22 
-28 LSDVPLA
+28 
-35 HMHELD
+35 
-41 FYSIVLCC
+41 
-49 SCITFEQHLSS
+49 
-60 VHHRHAS
+60 
-67 RARLITT
+67 
-74 DTQILTH
+74 
-81 HTNIS
+81 
-86 RDHPSATH
+86 
-94 PAGLAAKMKD
+94 MKD
-104 NLSSKIFLREQS
+104 NLSTKILHRESS

-158 SGGLLASG
+158 SGTLLASG

-171 LNIHTYQSSNQGK
+171 LNIHTYQSSSEGK

-207 HSHDRT
+207 HSRDNT

-227 LEYAGNSR
+227 LEHAGQSR
-235 AASTASHMAAEGRR
+235 AASTASTMAAAGRR
-249 RGRNNVFN
+249 RGRNNVFE
-257 GVKYMTDG
+257 GVKYLSDG
-265 DTSCRV
+265 DTNCRV

-304 LRQPSSAYPSPRSGR
+304 LRQPSSAYPSPRSDR
-319 FGGESSV
+319 SGGDSNV

-332 YNRYNLDLN
+332 YKRYNLDLN

-365 DRRMAGRDRLSETG
+365 DRRMAGRDQLSEAG
-379 TPMSSSARMS
+379 TPMSSPARMS
-389 EDEEETMAEATRCVR
+389 LDEGETMAQATKCVR

-412 KMARTENGHITAL
+412 KMGRTENGHITAL

-446 FDLIRHPSDEEDKF
+446 FDLHRSSSPDDLKARQPTGKETNGRVRV
-460 SASKGK
+460 GK
-466 GNIGRVKGG
+466 GP
-475 VSGKRKRRSNES
+475 KRKRRSNES
-487 ESSAAQAGTASR
+487 ESSTAQAETSRVISRPRTA
-499 QRTSDSGSESDG
+499 GNESEG
-511 EGQATALRVR
+511 EGDGTALRIR

-530 PIPNQGRNRQP
+530 MLPNPEYIQQP
-541 VPLTSKQ
+541 AAPLSAKQ
-548 KDAQRIARATVRI
+548 KDAQRIAKMTVRI

-569 NESHEPAIA
+569 HESHEPAVA

-592 MDQAM
+592 MDQVM
-597 RDWGYPIDPLPNDVV
+597 RDWGYPVDPQPNDVY

-655 FSTIETR
+655 FLAVETR
-662 ANDLPLSQSEHFG
+662 RNDLPLTQSEHFG

-681 ILLWLESG
+681 VLLWLESG
-689 VGRLLEGFTRPDDM
+689 VGSLIGGFTRPDDM
-703 SPSSKAAGR
+703 SPSSKAAER
-712 LPIPESDATPE
+712 LPIPESEATPE
-723 AIDDILVPYLLNF
+723 AIDDVLIPYLLGL

-741 IANVEANRFEHEG
+741 ITNLEANRFEVEDR
-754 TRHLFASEKSAVLA
+754 RHLFTSEHAAVLA

-775 PFTDLSSGDAHAEIS
+775 PFADLSSAVAPAES
-790 DPMQAQHRQTAF
+790 ADRMTAQDRQTAF

-816 AAEGVNYVF
+816 AAEGVNYIF
-825 VDRAFGGLGRVVQEA
+825 VDRAFGGLGRVVREIEEQE
-840 AEEEAGME
+840 EGME
-848 SISEGEDEPIVDAQV
+848 SVSEGEDEAISGVDV
-863 VERRTDDD
+863 VRRSGAHEVPSTTGAVNSATED
-871 AASPCAREM
+871 ASVA
-880 TPTIEE
+880 
-886 SHTLAEREAMHEAV
+886 AEREAMAEAV
-900 SADLVAEM
+900 SRDLVAEM
-908 MQESEDEQM
+908 MEQSDEDESLRLSPIDSES
-917 GEDDESDGIDD
+917 GADGDEFEEE
-928 NDEYNEVFDSEDGFQ
+928 DEYNEVFDSEEGF
-943 DDEDDD
+943 DDD
-949 DDDDDDDDED
+949 DDDDN
-959 GDEDEDDDL
+959 DEDEDEDEDNSSEPDEEDGV
-968 PNNGLPR
+968 PNTGLPR
-975 FMYRSA
+975 FMYQSA
-981 FERRRIREKVASHV
+981 FERRQMREKVATSIPCNSHT
-995 PCSSHQRV
+995 RV

-1048 VEGDGEVVNV
+1048 LEGDGEVVNV

-1102 EFSSIAWPPRS
+1102 GFSSLAWPPRY

-1125 HSESGGATSEPA
+1125 HSEQEGSATSEPA
-1137 MDRRDE
+1137 VSRRNNDE
-1143 DDENDE
+1143 EDENDNDE
-1149 DDYVAPSGL
+1149 YVAPAGL
-1158 ASRRRLHESYQ
+1158 ASRRRLHQSYE
-1169 IMQQNDV
+1169 ITQQNDV

-1182 QDAFVTVS
+1182 QDAFITVSDSPTGFCTVMLEAEMPQPRRKAVSSTRS

>member
-1 MLEIGNIQVFTCQP
+1 
-15 TSAGQSR
+15 
-22 ADADAE
+22 
-28 LSDVPLA
+28 
-35 HMHELD
+35 
-41 FYSIVLCC
+41 
-49 SCITFEQHLSS
+49 
-60 VHHRHAS
+60 
-67 RARLITT
+67 
-74 DTQILTH
+74 
-81 HTNIS
+81 
-86 RDHPSATH
+86 
-94 PAGLAAKMKD
+94 MKD
-104 NLSSKIFLREQS
+104 NLSTKILHRESS

-158 SGGLLASG
+158 SGSLLASG

-171 LNIHTYQSSNQGK
+171 LNIHTYQSSSEGK

-207 HSHDRT
+207 HSRDNT

-227 LEYAGNSR
+227 LEHAGQSR
-235 AASTASHMAAEGRR
+235 AASTASTMAAAGRR
-249 RGRNNVFN
+249 RGRNNVFE
-257 GVKYMTDG
+257 GVKYLSDG
-265 DTSCRV
+265 DTNCRV

-304 LRQPSSAYPSPRSGR
+304 LRQPSSAYPSPRSDR
-319 FGGESSV
+319 SGGDSNV

-332 YNRYNLDLN
+332 YKRFNLDLN

-365 DRRMAGRDRLSETG
+365 DRRMAGRDQLSEAG
-379 TPMSSSARMS
+379 TPMSSPARMS
-389 EDEEETMAEATRCVR
+389 FNGEETMAQATKCVR

-412 KMARTENGHITAL
+412 KMGRTENGHITAL

-446 FDLIRHPSDEEDKF
+446 FDLHRSSTPDD
-460 SASKGK
+460 SKSTQPTEK
-466 GNIGRVKGG
+466 ETNGRVKVGKG
-475 VSGKRKRRSNES
+475 PKRKRQSNES
-487 ESSAAQAGTASR
+487 ESSAAQAETSRVTSRPRTA
-499 QRTSDSGSESDG
+499 GNESEG
-511 EGQATALRVR
+511 EGDGTALRIR
-521 YQNGQQEDI
+521 YQNGQHEDI
-530 PIPNQGRNRQP
+530 MLPNPEYIRQP
-541 VPLTSKQ
+541 AAPLSAKQ
-548 KDAQRIARATVRI
+548 KDAQRIAKMTVRI

-569 NESHEPAIA
+569 HESHEPAVA

-592 MDQAM
+592 MDQVM
-597 RDWGYPIDPLPNDVV
+597 RDWGYPVDPQPNDVY

-639 GKMQTPSGAT
+639 GKMQTPSGTT

-655 FSTIETR
+655 FLAVETR
-662 ANDLPLSQSEHFG
+662 RNDLPLTQSEHFG

-689 VGRLLEGFTRPDDM
+689 VGRLVEGFTRPGDM
-703 SPSSKAAGR
+703 SPSSKVAER
-712 LPIPESDATPE
+712 LPIPESEATPE
-723 AIDDILVPYLLNF
+723 AIDDVLIPYLLGL
-736 ARDKP
+736 AREKP
-741 IANVEANRFEHEG
+741 ITNLEANRFEVEDR
-754 TRHLFASEKSAVLA
+754 RHLFTSEHAAVLA
-768 FAAAVKI
+768 FAAAVKV
-775 PFTDLSSGDAHAEIS
+775 PFADLSSAVAPAES
-790 DPMQAQHRQTAF
+790 AERMLAQDRQTAF

-816 AAEGVNYVF
+816 AAEGANYIF
-825 VDRAFGGLGRVVQEA
+825 VDRAFGGLGRVVREIAEQE
-840 AEEEAGME
+840 EGME
-848 SISEGEDEPIVDAQV
+848 SVSEGEDEPISGVDV
-863 VERRTDDD
+863 VRRSGVPELNASEMPSIAG
-871 AASPCAREM
+871 AADSATED
-880 TPTIEE
+880 I
-886 SHTLAEREAMHEAV
+886 SIAAEREAMAEAV
-900 SADLVAEM
+900 SRDLVAEM
-908 MQESEDEQM
+908 MEQSDE
-917 GEDDESDGIDD
+917 GLSPIDSDSGSDGDGASD
-928 NDEYNEVFDSEDGFQ
+928 EFGENDEYDEVFDSEEGF
-943 DDEDDD
+943 DDN
-949 DDDDDDDDED
+949 DDDDDDDDEN
-959 GDEDEDDDL
+959 EDDNGSSEPDEEDGV
-968 PNNGLPR
+968 PNTGLPR
-975 FMYRSA
+975 FMYQSA
-981 FERRRIREKVASHV
+981 FERRQMREKVATSIPCNSHT
-995 PCSSHQRV
+995 RV

-1042 TQLVNI
+1042 TKLVNI
-1048 VEGDGEVVNV
+1048 LEGDGEVVNV

-1092 GRGVE
+1092 GRGIE

-1102 EFSSIAWPPRS
+1102 GFSSLAWPPRY

-1120 RRSTS
+1120 RRRTS
-1125 HSESGGATSEPA
+1125 HSEHEGSTTSEPA
-1137 MDRRDE
+1137 VSRRNNE
-1143 DDENDE
+1143 EEDENDNDE
-1149 DDYVAPSGL
+1149 YVAPAGL
-1158 ASRRRLHESYQ
+1158 ASRRRLHQSYE
-1169 IMQQNDV
+1169 ITQQNDV

-1182 QDAFVTVS
+1182 QDAFITVSDSPIEFRIVIIEAEMSQPR

>member
-1 MLEIGNIQVFTCQP
+1 
-15 TSAGQSR
+15 
-22 ADADAE
+22 
-28 LSDVPLA
+28 
-35 HMHELD
+35 
-41 FYSIVLCC
+41 
-49 SCITFEQHLSS
+49 
-60 VHHRHAS
+60 
-67 RARLITT
+67 
-74 DTQILTH
+74 
-81 HTNIS
+81 
-86 RDHPSATH
+86 
-94 PAGLAAKMKD
+94 MKD
-104 NLSSKIFLREQS
+104 DFTTKILHRESS

-171 LNIHTYQSSNQGK
+171 LNIHTYQSDREGK

-207 HSHDRT
+207 HSHDNT

-227 LEYAGNSR
+227 LEHSGQAR
-235 AASTASHMAAEGRR
+235 AASTASTMAAAGRR
-249 RGRNNVFN
+249 RGRNNVFE
-257 GVKYMTDG
+257 GVKYLSDG
-265 DTSCRV
+265 DTNCRV

-304 LRQPSSAYPSPRSGR
+304 LRQPSSAYPSPHSDRSG
-319 FGGESSV
+319 GDSNV

-332 YNRYNLDLN
+332 YKRYNLDLN

-365 DRRMAGRDRLSETG
+365 DRRMAGRDRLSEAG
-379 TPMSSSARMS
+379 TPMSSPGRMS
-389 EDEEETMAEATRCVR
+389 FDEDETMVQATKCVR

-412 KMARTENGHITAL
+412 KMGRTENGHITAL

-446 FDLIRHPSDEEDKF
+446 FDLHRSPSPGEAKTTE
-460 SASKGK
+460 SARKGST
-466 GNIGRVKGG
+466 GRVKTGKEM
-475 VSGKRKRRSNES
+475 KRKRRSNES
-487 ESSAAQAGTASR
+487 ESSTAQAETSRVTSRPRTAGN
-499 QRTSDSGSESDG
+499 DSGEEG
-511 EGQATALRVR
+511 EGTALRIR
-521 YQNGQQEDI
+521 YQNGQHEDI
-530 PIPNQGRNRQP
+530 MLPNREQSRRP
-541 VPLTSKQ
+541 AAPLSAKQ
-548 KDAQRIARATVRI
+548 RDAQRIAKMTVRI

-569 NESHEPAIA
+569 HESHEPVIA

-592 MDQAM
+592 MDQVM
-597 RDWGYPIDPLPNDVV
+597 RDWGYPIDPQPNDIH

-617 RRNRESGRRFVQAAG
+617 RRNRESGRRFVQASG

-639 GKMQTPSGAT
+639 GKIQTPSGAT
-649 SPLMSQ
+649 SPLMAQ
-655 FSTIETR
+655 FLTVETR
-662 ANDLPLSQSEHFG
+662 SNDLLLTQSEHFG

-689 VGRLLEGFTRPDDM
+689 IGSLVEGFTRPSDM
-703 SPSSKAAGR
+703 SPSSKAAER
-712 LPIPESDATPE
+712 LPIPESEATPE
-723 AIDDILVPYLLNF
+723 AIDDILIPYLLGL
-736 ARDKP
+736 AQEKP
-741 IANVEANRFEHEG
+741 ITNLEANRFEVDA
-754 TRHLFASEKSAVLA
+754 RRQLFTSEHAAVIA

-775 PFTDLSSGDAHAEIS
+775 PFADLSSAVGEGAER
-790 DPMQAQHRQTAF
+790 MQAQDRQTAF

-816 AAEGVNYVF
+816 AAEGVNYTF
-825 VDRAFGGLGRVVQEA
+825 VDRAFGGLGRVVREI
-840 AEEEAGME
+840 AEQEAGME
-848 SISEGEDEPIVDAQV
+848 GVSEDEDEPISEADLARFATGPVGAGDTGAPPPTSAITPAV
-863 VERRTDDD
+863 GERSR
-871 AASPCAREM
+871 SE
-880 TPTIEE
+880 
-886 SHTLAEREAMHEAV
+886 EREAMAEAV
-900 SADLVAEM
+900 SADMVAEM
-908 MQESEDEQM
+908 MEDSDEAPV
-917 GEDDESDGIDD
+917 DSDESDEDDD
-928 NDEYNEVFDSEDGFQ
+928 NEYDDVFDSEEGF
-943 DDEDDD
+943 DDDDHDEDDD
-949 DDDDDDDDED
+949 SQDDSSEPDEVD
-959 GDEDEDDDL
+959 GV
-968 PNNGLPR
+968 PNPGLPR

-981 FERRRIREKVASHV
+981 FERRQMREKVASTI
-995 PCSSHQRV
+995 PCGSHTRV

-1025 IVSGSDD
+1025 VVSGSDD

-1042 TQLVNI
+1042 SQLVNI
-1048 VEGDGEVVNV
+1048 LEGDGEVVNV

-1092 GRGVE
+1092 GRGIE

-1102 EFSSIAWPPRS
+1102 GFSSLAWPPRY
-1113 GGRRRAS
+1113 GGRRRAA
-1120 RRSTS
+1120 R
-1125 HSESGGATSEPA
+1125 HSSSSATSEPA
-1137 MDRRDE
+1137 VGRNDHDND
-1143 DDENDE
+1143 DDENDN

-1158 ASRRRLHESYQ
+1158 ASRRRLHQSYQ
-1169 IMQQNDV
+1169 ITQQNDV
-1176 ERQGGN
+1176 ERMGGN
-1182 QDAFVTVS
+1182 QDAFITVSFAVFLTFSRLAMASSGQSFTLSAAALHGKAEIAHISHKN

>member
-1 MLEIGNIQVFTCQP
+1 
-15 TSAGQSR
+15 
-22 ADADAE
+22 
-28 LSDVPLA
+28 
-35 HMHELD
+35 
-41 FYSIVLCC
+41 
-49 SCITFEQHLSS
+49 
-60 VHHRHAS
+60 
-67 RARLITT
+67 
-74 DTQILTH
+74 
-81 HTNIS
+81 
-86 RDHPSATH
+86 
-94 PAGLAAKMKD
+94 MKD
-104 NLSSKIFLREQS
+104 NFTTKILHREAS

-171 LNIHTYQSSNQGK
+171 LNIHTYQSDREGK

-207 HSHDRT
+207 HSHDNT

-227 LEYAGNSR
+227 LEHSGQAR
-235 AASTASHMAAEGRR
+235 AASTASTMAAAGRR
-249 RGRNNVFN
+249 RGRNNVFE
-257 GVKYMTDG
+257 GVKYLSDG
-265 DTSCRV
+265 DTNCRV

-304 LRQPSSAYPSPRSGR
+304 LRQPSSAYPSPRSDR
-319 FGGESSV
+319 SGGDSNV

-332 YNRYNLDLN
+332 YKRYNLDLN

-365 DRRMAGRDRLSETG
+365 DRRMAGRDRLSEAG
-379 TPMSSSARMS
+379 TPISSPGQMSF
-389 EDEEETMAEATRCVR
+389 DEEETMVQATKCVR

-412 KMARTENGHITAL
+412 KMGRTENGHITAL

-446 FDLIRHPSDEEDKF
+446 FDLHRSPSPGEAK
-460 SASKGK
+460 SAEPTGK
-466 GNIGRVKGG
+466 ELNGRVKVGKQA
-475 VSGKRKRRSNES
+475 KRKRRSNES
-487 ESSAAQAGTASR
+487 ESSTAQAEASR
-499 QRTSDSGSESDG
+499 VASRPRAAGNDSGEED
-511 EGQATALRVR
+511 EGTALRIR
-521 YQNGQQEDI
+521 YQNGQHEDI
-530 PIPNQGRNRQP
+530 MLPNREQARRP
-541 VPLTSKQ
+541 AAPLTTKQ
-548 KDAQRIARATVRI
+548 RDAQRIAKMTVRI

-569 NESHEPAIA
+569 HESHEPLNA

-592 MDQAM
+592 MDQVM
-597 RDWGYPIDPLPNDVV
+597 RDWGYPIDPQLNEIH

-639 GKMQTPSGAT
+639 GEMQTPSGAT
-649 SPLMSQ
+649 SPLMAQ
-655 FSTIETR
+655 FLTVETR
-662 ANDLPLSQSEHFG
+662 NNDLLLTQNEHFG

-689 VGRLLEGFTRPDDM
+689 IGSLVEGFTRPGDM
-703 SPSSKAAGR
+703 SPSSKAAER
-712 LPIPESDATPE
+712 LPIPESEATPE
-723 AIDDILVPYLLNF
+723 AIDDILVPYLLGL
-736 ARDKP
+736 AQEKP
-741 IANVEANRFEHEG
+741 ITNLEANRFEVDA
-754 TRHLFASEKSAVLA
+754 RRQLFTSEHAAVLA

-775 PFTDLSSGDAHAEIS
+775 PFADLSSAVGEGAER
-790 DPMQAQHRQTAF
+790 MQAQDRQTAF

-816 AAEGVNYVF
+816 AAEGVNYIF
-825 VDRAFGGLGRVVQEA
+825 VDRAFGGLGRVVREI
-840 AEEEAGME
+840 AEQEAGME
-848 SISEGEDEPIVDAQV
+848 SVSEDEDEAISESDL
-863 VERRTDDD
+863 
-871 AASPCAREM
+871 ARFATGPAGVGDTGAPPPTSAI
-880 TPTIEE
+880 TPTDEDR
-886 SHTLAEREAMHEAV
+886 SRAAEREAMAEAV
-900 SADLVAEM
+900 SADMVADM
-908 MQESEDEQM
+908 MEESD
-917 GEDDESDGIDD
+917 GDASPRLSTVGSDESDEDDD
-928 NDEYNEVFDSEDGFQ
+928 NEYDDVFDSEEGF
-943 DDEDDD
+943 
-949 DDDDDDDDED
+949 DDDDDDED
-959 GDEDEDDDL
+959 DDEDDSSEPDEVDGV
-968 PNNGLPR
+968 PNPGLPR

-981 FERRRIREKVASHV
+981 FERRQMREKVASTI
-995 PCSSHQRV
+995 PCGSHTRI

-1025 IVSGSDD
+1025 VVSGSDD

-1042 TQLVNI
+1042 SQLVNI
-1048 VEGDGEVVNV
+1048 LEGDGEVVNV

-1092 GRGVE
+1092 GRGIE

-1102 EFSSIAWPPRS
+1102 GFSSLAWPPRY
-1113 GGRRRAS
+1113 GGRRRAA
-1120 RRSTS
+1120 R
-1125 HSESGGATSEPA
+1125 HSSSSATSEPA
-1137 MDRRDE
+1137 VGRTDHDNE
-1143 DDENDE
+1143 DDENDNDE
-1149 DDYVAPSGL
+1149 YVAPSGL
-1158 ASRRRLHESYQ
+1158 ASRRRLHQSYQ
-1169 IMQQNDV
+1169 ITQQNDV
-1176 ERQGGN
+1176 ERMGGN
-1182 QDAFVTVS
+1182 QDAFITVSSQGFLF

>member
-1 MLEIGNIQVFTCQP
+1 
-15 TSAGQSR
+15 
-22 ADADAE
+22 
-28 LSDVPLA
+28 
-35 HMHELD
+35 
-41 FYSIVLCC
+41 
-49 SCITFEQHLSS
+49 
-60 VHHRHAS
+60 
-67 RARLITT
+67 
-74 DTQILTH
+74 
-81 HTNIS
+81 
-86 RDHPSATH
+86 
-94 PAGLAAKMKD
+94 MKD

-140 VNELDGHS
+140 VDELDGHS

-171 LNIHTYQSSNQGK
+171 LNIHTYQSSNGGK

-207 HSHDRT
+207 HSQDRT

-265 DTSCRV
+265 DTNCRV

-319 FGGESSV
+319 FGGESNV

-332 YNRYNLDLN
+332 YKRYNLDLN

-365 DRRMAGRDRLSETG
+365 DRRMAGRDRLTESG
-379 TPMSSSARMS
+379 TPMSSAARMS

-446 FDLIRHPSDEEDKF
+446 FDLIRHPSTDEDKL
-460 SASKGK
+460 STSKGK

-475 VSGKRKRRSNES
+475 TSGKRKRRSNES
-487 ESSAAQAGTASR
+487 ESSTAQAGTASR
-499 QRTSDSGSESDG
+499 QRTSDSGSEIDG
-511 EGQATALRVR
+511 QGQATALRVR

-530 PIPNQGRNRQP
+530 PIPDQGRNRRP

-569 NESHEPAIA
+569 SESHEPAVA

-723 AIDDILVPYLLNF
+723 AIDDILVPYLLSF

-775 PFTDLSSGDAHAEIS
+775 PFTDLSSGDAHAEIA
-790 DPMQAQHRQTAF
+790 DPMQAQHRQTAS
-802 RFWGLKAARGVLIN
+802 RFWGLKVARGVLIN
-816 AAEGVNYVF
+816 AAEGVNYIF

-871 AASPCAREM
+871 AASPRAREN
-880 TPTIEE
+880 TSTIED

-908 MQESEDEQM
+908 MQESEDETM
-917 GEDDESDGIDD
+917 GEDEEDDDSDGIVD
-928 NDEYNEVFDSEDGFQ
+928 NDEYNDVFDSEDGFQ
-943 DDEDDD
+943 DDEDED

-981 FERRRIREKVASHV
+981 FERRRIREKVASNV

-1025 IVSGSDD
+1025 VVSGSDD
-1032 GNLFIWDRKT
+1032 GHLFIWDRKT

-1048 VEGDGEVVNV
+1048 LEGDGEVVNV

-1102 EFSSIAWPPRS
+1102 QFSSIAWPPRR
-1113 GGRRRAS
+1113 GGRRRTS

-1137 MDRRDE
+1137 MDRHDE
-1143 DDENDE
+1143 ENENDQYN
-1149 DDYVAPSGL
+1149 YVLAPNGL
-1158 ASRRRLHESYQ
+1158 ASRRRLHERDQ

-1182 QDAFVTVS
+1182 QDAFVTVSQVPILSGKQIPLDLVSVYPF

>member
-1 MLEIGNIQVFTCQP
+1 
-15 TSAGQSR
+15 
-22 ADADAE
+22 
-28 LSDVPLA
+28 
-35 HMHELD
+35 
-41 FYSIVLCC
+41 
-49 SCITFEQHLSS
+49 
-60 VHHRHAS
+60 
-67 RARLITT
+67 
-74 DTQILTH
+74 
-81 HTNIS
+81 
-86 RDHPSATH
+86 
-94 PAGLAAKMKD
+94 MKD
-104 NLSSKIFLREQS
+104 NLSTKILHRESS

-158 SGGLLASG
+158 SGTLLASG

-171 LNIHTYQSSNQGK
+171 LNIHTYQSSSESK

-207 HSHDRT
+207 HSRDNT

-227 LEYAGNSR
+227 LEHAGQSR
-235 AASTASHMAAEGRR
+235 AASTASTMAAAGRR
-249 RGRNNVFN
+249 RGRNNVFE
-257 GVKYMTDG
+257 GVKYLSDG
-265 DTSCRV
+265 DTNCRV

-304 LRQPSSAYPSPRSGR
+304 LRQPSSAYPSPRSDR
-319 FGGESSV
+319 SGGDSNV

-332 YNRYNLDLN
+332 YKRYNLDLN

-365 DRRMAGRDRLSETG
+365 DRRMAGRDQLSEAG
-379 TPMSSSARMS
+379 TPMSSPARMS
-389 EDEEETMAEATRCVR
+389 LDEGETMAQATKCVR

-412 KMARTENGHITAL
+412 KMGRTENGHITAL

-446 FDLIRHPSDEEDKF
+446 FDLHRSSSPDDLKARQPTGKETNGRVRV
-460 SASKGK
+460 GK
-466 GNIGRVKGG
+466 GP
-475 VSGKRKRRSNES
+475 KRKRRSNES
-487 ESSAAQAGTASR
+487 ESSTAQAETSRVISRPRTA
-499 QRTSDSGSESDG
+499 GNESEG
-511 EGQATALRVR
+511 EGDGTALRIR

-530 PIPNQGRNRQP
+530 MLPNPEYIQQP
-541 VPLTSKQ
+541 AAPLSAKQ
-548 KDAQRIARATVRI
+548 KDAQRIAKMTVRI

-569 NESHEPAIA
+569 HESHEPAVA

-592 MDQAM
+592 MDQVM
-597 RDWGYPIDPLPNDVV
+597 RDWGYPVDPQPNDVY

-655 FSTIETR
+655 FLAVETR
-662 ANDLPLSQSEHFG
+662 RNDLPLTQSEHFG

-681 ILLWLESG
+681 VLLWLESG
-689 VGRLLEGFTRPDDM
+689 VGSLIGGFTRPDDM
-703 SPSSKAAGR
+703 SPSSKAAER
-712 LPIPESDATPE
+712 LPIPESEATPE
-723 AIDDILVPYLLNF
+723 AIDDVLIPYLLGL

-741 IANVEANRFEHEG
+741 ITNLEANRFEVEDR
-754 TRHLFASEKSAVLA
+754 RHLFTSEHAAVLA

-775 PFTDLSSGDAHAEIS
+775 PFADLSSAVAPAES
-790 DPMQAQHRQTAF
+790 ADRMTAQDRQTAF

-816 AAEGVNYVF
+816 AAEGVNYIF
-825 VDRAFGGLGRVVQEA
+825 VDRAFGGLGRVVREIEEQE
-840 AEEEAGME
+840 EGME
-848 SISEGEDEPIVDAQV
+848 SVSEGEDEAISGVDV
-863 VERRTDDD
+863 VRRSGAHEVPSTTGAVNSATED
-871 AASPCAREM
+871 ASVA
-880 TPTIEE
+880 
-886 SHTLAEREAMHEAV
+886 AEREAMAEAV
-900 SADLVAEM
+900 SRDLVAEM
-908 MQESEDEQM
+908 MEQSDEDESLRLSPIDSES
-917 GEDDESDGIDD
+917 GADGDEFEEE
-928 NDEYNEVFDSEDGFQ
+928 DEYNEVFDSEEGF
-943 DDEDDD
+943 DDD
-949 DDDDDDDDED
+949 DDDDN
-959 GDEDEDDDL
+959 DEDEDEDEDNSSEPDEEDGV
-968 PNNGLPR
+968 PNTGLPR
-975 FMYRSA
+975 FMYQSA
-981 FERRRIREKVASHV
+981 FERRQMREKVATSIPCNSHT
-995 PCSSHQRV
+995 RV

-1048 VEGDGEVVNV
+1048 LEGDGEVVNV

-1102 EFSSIAWPPRS
+1102 GFSSLAWPPRY

-1125 HSESGGATSEPA
+1125 HSEQEGSATSEPA
-1137 MDRRDE
+1137 VSRRNNDE
-1143 DDENDE
+1143 EDENDNDE
-1149 DDYVAPSGL
+1149 YVAPAGL
-1158 ASRRRLHESYQ
+1158 ASRRRLHQSYE
-1169 IMQQNDV
+1169 ITQQNDV

-1182 QDAFVTVS
+1182 QDAFITVSDFPTGFCTVMLEAEMPQPRRKAVSSTRS

>member
-1 MLEIGNIQVFTCQP
+1 
-15 TSAGQSR
+15 
-22 ADADAE
+22 
-28 LSDVPLA
+28 
-35 HMHELD
+35 
-41 FYSIVLCC
+41 
-49 SCITFEQHLSS
+49 
-60 VHHRHAS
+60 
-67 RARLITT
+67 
-74 DTQILTH
+74 
-81 HTNIS
+81 
-86 RDHPSATH
+86 
-94 PAGLAAKMKD
+94 MKD
-104 NLSSKIFLREQS
+104 NLSTKILHRESS

-158 SGGLLASG
+158 SGTLLASG

-171 LNIHTYQSSNQGK
+171 LNIHTYQSSSESK

-207 HSHDRT
+207 HSRDNT

-227 LEYAGNSR
+227 LEHAGQSR
-235 AASTASHMAAEGRR
+235 AASTASTMAAAGRR
-249 RGRNNVFN
+249 RGRNNVFE
-257 GVKYMTDG
+257 GVKYLSDG
-265 DTSCRV
+265 DTNCRV

-304 LRQPSSAYPSPRSGR
+304 LRQPSSAYPSPRSDR
-319 FGGESSV
+319 SGGDSNV

-332 YNRYNLDLN
+332 YKRYNLDLN

-365 DRRMAGRDRLSETG
+365 DRRMAGRDQLSEAG
-379 TPMSSSARMS
+379 TPMSSPARMS
-389 EDEEETMAEATRCVR
+389 LDEGETMAQATKCVR

-412 KMARTENGHITAL
+412 KMGRTENGHITAL

-446 FDLIRHPSDEEDKF
+446 FDLHRSSSPDDLKARQPTGKETNGRVRV
-460 SASKGK
+460 GK
-466 GNIGRVKGG
+466 GP
-475 VSGKRKRRSNES
+475 KRKRRSNES
-487 ESSAAQAGTASR
+487 ESSTAQAETSRVTSRPRTA
-499 QRTSDSGSESDG
+499 GNESEG
-511 EGQATALRVR
+511 EGDGTALRIR

-530 PIPNQGRNRQP
+530 MLPNPEYIQQP
-541 VPLTSKQ
+541 AAPLSAKQ
-548 KDAQRIARATVRI
+548 KDAQRIAKMTVRI

-569 NESHEPAIA
+569 HESHEPAVA

-592 MDQAM
+592 MDQVM
-597 RDWGYPIDPLPNDVV
+597 RDWGYPVDPQPNDVY

-655 FSTIETR
+655 FLAVETR
-662 ANDLPLSQSEHFG
+662 RNDLPLTQSEHFG

-681 ILLWLESG
+681 VLLWLESG
-689 VGRLLEGFTRPDDM
+689 VGSLIGGFTRPDDM
-703 SPSSKAAGR
+703 SPSSKAAER
-712 LPIPESDATPE
+712 LPIPESEATPE
-723 AIDDILVPYLLNF
+723 AIDDVLIPYLLGL

-741 IANVEANRFEHEG
+741 ITNLEANRFEVEDR
-754 TRHLFASEKSAVLA
+754 RHLFTSEHAAVLA

-775 PFTDLSSGDAHAEIS
+775 PFADLSSAVAPAES
-790 DPMQAQHRQTAF
+790 ADRMTAQDRQTAF

-816 AAEGVNYVF
+816 AAEGVNYIF
-825 VDRAFGGLGRVVQEA
+825 VDRAFGGLGRVVREIEEQE
-840 AEEEAGME
+840 EGME
-848 SISEGEDEPIVDAQV
+848 SVSEGEDEAISGVDV
-863 VERRTDDD
+863 VRRSGAHEVPSTTGAVNSATED
-871 AASPCAREM
+871 ASVA
-880 TPTIEE
+880 
-886 SHTLAEREAMHEAV
+886 AEREAMAEAV
-900 SADLVAEM
+900 SRDLVAEM
-908 MQESEDEQM
+908 MEQSDEDESLRLSPIDSES
-917 GEDDESDGIDD
+917 GADGDEFEEE
-928 NDEYNEVFDSEDGFQ
+928 DEYNEVFDSEEGF
-943 DDEDDD
+943 DDD
-949 DDDDDDDDED
+949 DDDDN
-959 GDEDEDDDL
+959 DEDEDEDEDNSSEPDEEDGV
-968 PNNGLPR
+968 PNTGLPR
-975 FMYRSA
+975 FMYQSA
-981 FERRRIREKVASHV
+981 FERRQMREKVATSIPCNSHT
-995 PCSSHQRV
+995 RV

-1048 VEGDGEVVNV
+1048 LEGDGEVVNV

-1102 EFSSIAWPPRS
+1102 GFSSLAWPPRY

-1125 HSESGGATSEPA
+1125 HSEQEGSATSEPA
-1137 MDRRDE
+1137 VSRRNNDE
-1143 DDENDE
+1143 EDENDNDE
-1149 DDYVAPSGL
+1149 YVAPAGL
-1158 ASRRRLHESYQ
+1158 ASRRRLHQSYE
-1169 IMQQNDV
+1169 ITQQNDV

-1182 QDAFVTVS
+1182 QDAFITVSDFPTGFCTVMLEAEMPQPRRKAVSSTRS

>member
-1 MLEIGNIQVFTCQP
+1 
-15 TSAGQSR
+15 
-22 ADADAE
+22 
-28 LSDVPLA
+28 
-35 HMHELD
+35 
-41 FYSIVLCC
+41 
-49 SCITFEQHLSS
+49 
-60 VHHRHAS
+60 
-67 RARLITT
+67 
-74 DTQILTH
+74 
-81 HTNIS
+81 
-86 RDHPSATH
+86 
-94 PAGLAAKMKD
+94 MKD
-104 NLSSKIFLREQS
+104 NLSTKILHRESS

-158 SGGLLASG
+158 SGTLLASG

-171 LNIHTYQSSNQGK
+171 LNIHTYQSSSEGK

-207 HSHDRT
+207 HSRDNT

-227 LEYAGNSR
+227 LEHAGQSR
-235 AASTASHMAAEGRR
+235 AASTASTMAAAGRR
-249 RGRNNVFN
+249 RGRNNVFE
-257 GVKYMTDG
+257 GVKYLSDG
-265 DTSCRV
+265 DTNCRV

-304 LRQPSSAYPSPRSGR
+304 LRQPSSAYPSPRSDR
-319 FGGESSV
+319 SGGDSNV

-332 YNRYNLDLN
+332 YKRYNLDLN

-365 DRRMAGRDRLSETG
+365 DRRMAGRDQLSEAG
-379 TPMSSSARMS
+379 TPMSSPARMS
-389 EDEEETMAEATRCVR
+389 LDEGETMAQATKCVR

-412 KMARTENGHITAL
+412 KMGRTENGHITAL

-446 FDLIRHPSDEEDKF
+446 FDLHRSSSPDDLKARQPTGKETNGRVRV
-460 SASKGK
+460 GK
-466 GNIGRVKGG
+466 GP
-475 VSGKRKRRSNES
+475 KRKRRSNES
-487 ESSAAQAGTASR
+487 ESSTAQAETSRVTSRPRTA
-499 QRTSDSGSESDG
+499 GNESEG
-511 EGQATALRVR
+511 EGDGTALRIR

-530 PIPNQGRNRQP
+530 MLPNPEYIQQP
-541 VPLTSKQ
+541 AAPLSAKQ
-548 KDAQRIARATVRI
+548 KDAQRIAKMTVRI

-569 NESHEPAIA
+569 HESHEPAVA

-592 MDQAM
+592 MDQVM
-597 RDWGYPIDPLPNDVV
+597 RDWGYPVDPQPNDVY

-655 FSTIETR
+655 FLAVETR
-662 ANDLPLSQSEHFG
+662 RNDLPLTQSEHFG

-681 ILLWLESG
+681 VLLWLESG
-689 VGRLLEGFTRPDDM
+689 VGSLIGGFTRPDDM
-703 SPSSKAAGR
+703 SPSSKAAER
-712 LPIPESDATPE
+712 LPIPESEATPE
-723 AIDDILVPYLLNF
+723 AIDDVLIPYLLGL

-741 IANVEANRFEHEG
+741 ITNLEANRFEVEDR
-754 TRHLFASEKSAVLA
+754 RHLFTSEHAAVLA

-775 PFTDLSSGDAHAEIS
+775 PFADLSSAVAPAES
-790 DPMQAQHRQTAF
+790 ADRMTAQDRQTAF

-816 AAEGVNYVF
+816 AAEGVNYIF
-825 VDRAFGGLGRVVQEA
+825 VDRAFGGLGRVVREIEEQE
-840 AEEEAGME
+840 EGME
-848 SISEGEDEPIVDAQV
+848 SVSEGEDEAISGVDV
-863 VERRTDDD
+863 VRRSGAHEVPSTTGAVNSATED
-871 AASPCAREM
+871 ASVA
-880 TPTIEE
+880 
-886 SHTLAEREAMHEAV
+886 AEREAMAEAV
-900 SADLVAEM
+900 SRDLVAEM
-908 MQESEDEQM
+908 MEQSDEDESLRLSPIDSES
-917 GEDDESDGIDD
+917 GADGDEFEEE
-928 NDEYNEVFDSEDGFQ
+928 DEYNEVFDSEEGF
-943 DDEDDD
+943 DDD
-949 DDDDDDDDED
+949 DDDDN
-959 GDEDEDDDL
+959 DEDEDEDEDNSSEPDEEDGV
-968 PNNGLPR
+968 PNTGLPR
-975 FMYRSA
+975 FMYQSA
-981 FERRRIREKVASHV
+981 FERRQMREKVATSIPCNSHT
-995 PCSSHQRV
+995 RV

-1048 VEGDGEVVNV
+1048 LEGDGEVVNV

-1102 EFSSIAWPPRS
+1102 GFSSLAWPPRY

-1125 HSESGGATSEPA
+1125 HSEQEGSATSEPA
-1137 MDRRDE
+1137 VSRRNNDE
-1143 DDENDE
+1143 EDENDNDE
-1149 DDYVAPSGL
+1149 YVAPAGL
-1158 ASRRRLHESYQ
+1158 ASRRRLHQSYE
-1169 IMQQNDV
+1169 ITQQNDV

-1182 QDAFVTVS
+1182 QDAFITVSDSPTGFCTVMLEAEMPQPRRKAVSSTRS